1 MSLSD
6 VAGSIHTSHTCLPFT
21 NIMPILYLIATA
33 WVYVVM
39 LMALTENSVVAGV
52 LTFFFYC
59 LVPLFLVFYLALSS
73 SRKRQRL
80 RKINADRTNAEN
92 NMNNNTS
99 NDLSANAVDR
109 QSDQGVKTDSGNPD

>member
-1 MSLSD
+1 
-6 VAGSIHTSHTCLPFT
+6 
-21 NIMPILYLIATA
+21 MPILYLIATA

-59 LVPLFLVFYLALSS
+59 VVPLFLVFYLALSS

-80 RKINADRTNAEN
+80 RKINADQTNTEN
-92 NMNNNTS
+92 TMNKPVNDDAS
-99 NDLSANAVDR
+99 NDVSANAVY
-109 QSDQGVKTDSGNPD
+109 QQNDQGSKAYSGNPD

>member
-1 MSLSD
+1 
-6 VAGSIHTSHTCLPFT
+6 
-21 NIMPILYLIATA
+21 MPILYLIATA

-109 QSDQGVKTDSGNPD
+109 QSDQGIKSDSGNPD